1 MAKWAD
7 KLFDKMLKGEKRINI
22 IVVTSCSSL
31 RKRKTRKN
39 YVAGDLVT

>member
-7 KLFDKMLKGEKRINI
+7 KLFDKMLKGEKKINI

-31 RKRKTRKN
+31 RKTRKN
-39 YVAGDLVT
+39 YVAGNLVT